1 MASLLAATQLL
12 AAAPADVP
20 LLAVA
25 PFVLL
30 LLSIAV
36 LPIVAHHWWE
46 SNRNRG
52 IVAAAL
58 AGPVALWLLVGPA
71 HGVHWL
77 AHAGLEYAAF
87 LALLGSLFVITGGIH
102 VGGALAGTP
111 AVNTAVLGVGAAIAS
126 IVGTTGASMLL
137 IRPLLRANA
146 GRARKAHL
154 VVFFIF
160 VVSNAGGLLTPLGDP
175 PLFLGFLRGV
185 PFDWTLRLWG
195 PWLFVNG
202 ALLAVFYG
210 FDRVM
215 ARREPPTTAAS
226 DAGPR
231 ARLRLDGKLNFLWL
245 LGVVLTSLVVG
256 TVSRQQGWSQEVRD
270 GALVLGMVAMAVLSL
285 VTTPAGVRPANKFS
299 WAPIVEVAVIF
310 AGIFVTMVPAM
321 KLLDVMGAEGRIAL
335 TEPWQYFWVTGA
347 LSAFLDNAPTY
358 VTFATIACGV
368 VGRATGVPID
378 PSSLDRLAADP
389 TGAAYLAAISCG
401 AVFLG
406 AGTYIGN
413 GPNFMVKAIA
423 EENGVKMPSFFGYV
437 VWSAAILVPV
447 LLALTFVSFR

>member
-1 MASLLAATQLL
+1 MASLLAAAPFL
-12 AAAPADVP
+12 AAAPAEVP
-20 LLAVA
+20 IVAVA

-30 LLSIAV
+30 LLAIAV

-52 IVAAAL
+52 IVSAVL
-58 AGPVALWLLVGPA
+58 AGPVALWLLFGPD
-71 HGVHWL
+71 HGGHWL

-102 VGGALAGTP
+102 IGGSLAGTP
-111 AVNTAVLGVGAAIAS
+111 AVNAALLGVGAAIAS
-126 IVGTTGASMLL
+126 VVGTTGASMLL

-160 VVSNAGGLLTPLGDP
+160 LVSNAGGLLTPLGDP

-202 ALLAVFYG
+202 ALLAIFYG
-210 FDRVM
+210 FDRAMV
-215 ARREPPTTAAS
+215 RREPPVTVAAT
-226 DAGPR
+226 GPR
-231 ARLRLDGKLNFLWL
+231 ERLRIDGKLNFLWL
-245 LGVVLTSLVVG
+245 LGVVMTSLVVG
-256 TVSRQQGWSQEVRD
+256 SVSRQQGWSQEARD
-270 GALVLGMVAMAVLSL
+270 GALVLGMVTMAALSL
-285 VTTPAGVRPANKFS
+285 LTTPGGVRPANKFS

-321 KLLDVMGAEGRIAL
+321 KLLDTMGAEGKIAL

-368 VGRATGVPID
+368 VGRATGVPIA
-378 PSSLDRLAADP
+378 PTSLDRLAADP
-389 TGAAYLAAISCG
+389 EGAAYLEAISCG

-423 EENGVKMPSFFGYV
+423 EENGVRMPSFFGYV

-447 LLALTFVSFR
+447 LVALTFVSFR

>member
-1 MASLLAATQLL
+1 MASLL

-20 LLAVA
+20 LIAVA

-30 LLSIAV
+30 LLAIAT
-36 LPIVAHHWWE
+36 LPIAAHHWWE

-52 IVAAAL
+52 IVSAVLAL
-58 AGPVALWLLVGPA
+58 PVAGWLLVGPE
-71 HGVHWL
+71 HGGHWL

-102 VGGALAGTP
+102 IGGSLAGTP

-126 IVGTTGASMLL
+126 LVGTTGASMLL

-146 GRARKAHL
+146 RRTRKAHL

-195 PWLFVNG
+195 PWLLVNG
-202 ALLAVFYG
+202 ALLAIFFG
-210 FDRVM
+210 FDGVM
-215 ARREPPTTAAS
+215 ARREPASAA
-226 DAGPR
+226 AAGEGPR
-231 ARLRLDGKLNFLWL
+231 ERLRLDGKLNFLWL

-256 TVSRQQGWSQEVRD
+256 TVSRGQGWSQETRD
-270 GALVLGMVAMAVLSL
+270 GALVLGMVAMAALSL
-285 VTTPAGVRPANKFS
+285 WTTPAGVRPANKFS

-321 KLLDVMGAEGRIAL
+321 KLLDTMGAEGRISL

-368 VGRATGVPID
+368 VGRATGVPIA
-378 PSSLDRLAADP
+378 PTSLDVLAADP
-389 TGAAYLAAISCG
+389 TGASYLAAVSCG

-423 EENGVKMPSFFGYV
+423 EENGVRMPSFFGYV
-437 VWSAAILVPV
+437 LWSAAILVPV
-447 LLALTFVSFR
+447 LVVLTFVAFR